1 MRNKTIRIIA
11 TILCI
16 VLFVTVVPTEI
27 ANVPVFAKK
36 TASQIKNE
44 IADLEDEADEIQD
57 EINDLQGKINEQKA
71 LKDALEKKIANLQEQ
86 IDICNAA
93 IDKLNAQ
100 ISKYQKEIEE
110 SEAKIEADKL
120 AFRKRLRAI
129 YMSNSGS
136 NLQILLGAENFSD
149 FLYLAELTASVS
161 ARDKILI
168 EGLVANIQSIEKKQ
182 AEIDAMLDEQIEIKK
197 TIDEKQTE
205 LEKESAAIQKVING
219 IDADQTELEKD
230 KASVEAQ
237 IKKKEQQLAELNTTG
252 GTDVKYD
259 GGQFLWPVPGYYGIS
274 SGYGSR
280 WGTIHRGIDIAGG
293 GISGKKVVAVAD
305 GVIVKHYNSC
315 KHNYGKSGS
324 CGCGGG
330 YGNYI
335 TINHGTKDGK
345 TYLAI
350 YAHLSRTALSGGTVK
365 KGQTIGYVGST
376 GWSTGFHL
384 HYGISVNGSWV
395 NPMNYY

>member
-11 TILCI
+11 TVLCI
-16 VLFVTVVPTEI
+16 VLFVTIIPTNI
-27 ANVPVFAKK
+27 ANVPAFAKK

-44 IADLEDEADEIQD
+44 IAELEEEADDIQD
-57 EINDLQGKINEQKA
+57 DINALQGKINEQKK
-71 LKDALEKKIANLQEQ
+71 LKNALERKIANLQKQ
-86 IDICNAA
+86 IDICNDA
-93 IDKLNAQ
+93 IDELNAKVN
-100 ISKYQKEIEE
+100 KYQNEIDET
-110 SEAKIEADKL
+110 EAKIEKDKL
-120 AFRKRLRAI
+120 DFRKRLRAI

-136 NLQILLGAENFSD
+136 NLQILLGADDFAD

-168 EGLVANIQSIEKKQ
+168 EGLVANIKSIEEKQ
-182 AEIDAMLDEQIEIKK
+182 AEVDALLSEQIEIKA
-197 TIDEKQTE
+197 TIDKKQTE
-205 LEKESAAIQKVING
+205 LEKDSAAIQKIINQ

-230 KASVEAQ
+230 KASIEAQ

-252 GTDVKYD
+252 GTNVIYD

-274 SGYGSR
+274 SGFGPR
-280 WGTIHRGIDIAGG
+280 WGAYHYGIDIAGG
-293 GISGKKVVAVAD
+293 GISGKRVVAVAD

-315 KHNYGKSGS
+315 KHNYGKNGS

-335 TINHGTKDGK
+335 TVNHGTKNGK

-350 YAHLSRTALSGGTVK
+350 YAHVSRTAVASGRVT
-365 KGQTIGYVGST
+365 KGQTVGYVGST

-395 NPMNYY
+395 NPMNFY

>member
-11 TILCI
+11 TLLCI
-16 VLFVTVVPTEI
+16 VLFVTVIPTNI

-36 TASQIKNE
+36 TASQIRDE
-44 IADLEDEADEIQD
+44 IADLEEESEEIQD
-57 EINDLQGKINEQKA
+57 EINDLQGKINKQKA
-71 LKDALEKKIANLQEQ
+71 LKDALEKKIANLQKQ

-100 ISKYQKEIEE
+100 INQYQKEIDET
-110 SEAKIEADKL
+110 EAKIEQDKL
-120 AFRKRLRAI
+120 SFRKRLRAI

-136 NLQILLGAENFSD
+136 NLQILLGAEDFSD

-168 EGLVANIQSIEKKQ
+168 EGLVANIQAIEKKQ
-182 AEIDAMLDEQIEIKK
+182 AEIDSMLEEQIEIK
-197 TIDEKQTE
+197 TTVDAKQTE
-205 LEKESAAIQKVING
+205 LEKESAAIQAIINQ

-230 KASVEAQ
+230 KASIEAQ

-252 GTDVKYD
+252 GTNVKYD

-274 SGYGSR
+274 SGFGPR
-280 WGTIHRGIDIAGG
+280 WGSYHYGIDIAGG

-305 GVIVKHYNSC
+305 GVVVKHYNSC
-315 KHNYGKSGS
+315 KHNYGKNGS

-330 YGNYI
+330 YGNYL

-350 YAHLSRTALSGGTVK
+350 YAHVSRTAVSSGTVK

-384 HYGISVNGSWV
+384 HYGISVNGVWK

>member
-1 MRNKTIRIIA
+1 MRNKIIRIIA
-11 TILCI
+11 TVLCV
-16 VLFVTVVPTEI
+16 VLFVTVVPTKLTDT
-27 ANVPVFAKK
+27 PVEAKS
-36 TASQIKNE
+36 ASQ
-44 IADLEDEADEIQD
+44 IQD
-57 EINDLQGKINEQKA
+57 EINDLEDEANELQDEIDDLQGEIDKQQE

-86 IDICNAA
+86 IDICNAE

-100 ISKYQKEIEE
+100 VEQYQKEID
-110 SEAKIEADKL
+110 SISAKIEQDKL
-120 AFRKRLRAI
+120 SFKKRLRAI

-136 NLQILLGAENFSD
+136 NLQILLGADNFSD

-161 ARDKILI
+161 ARDQILI
-168 EGLVANIQSIEKKQ
+168 EGLVESMQTIEKKQ
-182 AEIDAMLDEQIEIKK
+182 AEIDVMLQEQVKIKK
-197 TIDEKQTE
+197 TVDEKQSE
-205 LEKESAAIQKVING
+205 LEKESAAIQDVINQ
-219 IDADQTELEKD
+219 IDADQSKLEDD

-237 IKKKEQQLAELNTTG
+237 IKAKEKELESLNTTG
-252 GTDVKYD
+252 GTNHIYD
-259 GGQFLWPVPGYYGIS
+259 GGPFLWPVPGYYGVS

-280 WGTIHRGIDIAGG
+280 WGSFHKGIDIAGG

-315 KHNYGKSGS
+315 NHNYGKSGS

-330 YGNYI
+330 YGNYV

-350 YAHLSRTALSGGTVK
+350 YAHVSRTAVSSGKVK